1 MLAVNSTYRKRRI
14 GSSLVERAIKAMQQ
28 DGADEIVLETEVT
41 NPKAIALYEKLG
53 FARDK
58 MLYRYYLN
66 GVDAI
71 RLKLWLK

>member
-1 MLAVNSTYRKRRI
+1 MRESVA
-14 GSSLVERAIKAMQQ
+14 AMMRG
-28 DGADEIVLETEVT
+28 GADEVVLEAEVT

-53 FARDK
+53 FVRDK
-58 MLYRYYLN
+58 LLFRYYLS